1 MELALGTAQ
10 FGLSYGVA
18 GRGCSVPPDE
28 VRAILQRASA
38 LGVRTLDTAAAYGD
52 IEPRLRALADGLPLH
67 FISKLPAC
75 PADVDSAA
83 AAAWA
88 QAGLARSIE
97 RLGPALTGFMF
108 HRADDL
114 LERHADAM
122 WQACQPLAQAHSI
135 KLGVSC
141 YDTATLTRVR
151 DRFPVTIAQLPGNA
165 LDQRFAHAEA
175 ATLTTPLELHLR
187 SAFLQGLLLMEHTAA
202 AHRVPAA
209 ASALA
214 RWHGWCNTQGLT
226 PLVAAL
232 GLVKGMRAVSH
243 CVVGVD
249 NLAQLEEIAS
259 AWAAAPVLHAP
270 ELQCNDLAVIDPRQ
284 WPAHI

>member
-10 FGLSYGVA
+10 FGLSYGIA

-28 VRAILQRASA
+28 VRVILQRAAA

-52 IEPRLRALADGLPLH
+52 IEPRLRALADGLPLN
-67 FISKLPAC
+67 FVSKLPAC
-75 PADVDSAA
+75 PADLDSAT

-88 QAGLARSIE
+88 HEGLARSIE
-97 RLGPALTGFMF
+97 RLSPALTGFMF

-114 LERHADAM
+114 LERHADAL
-122 WQACQPLAQAHSI
+122 WQACQPLAEAHAI

-141 YDTATLTRVR
+141 YDPGTLARVR
-151 DRFPVTIAQLPGNA
+151 DRFPVAIAQLPGNA
-165 LDQRFAHAEA
+165 LDQRLTHADP
-175 ATLTTPLELHLR
+175 ATLTTPLDVHLR
-187 SAFLQGLLLMEHTAA
+187 SVFLQGLLLMGQTAA
-202 AHRVPAA
+202 PNRVPAA

-214 RWHGWCNTQGLT
+214 RWHAWCDTLGMT

-232 GLVKGMRAVSH
+232 GVVKGMQPVSH

-249 NLAQLEEIAS
+249 NLAQLEEIAA

-270 ELQCNDLAVIDPRQ
+270 ELQCNDLSVIDPRL
-284 WPAHI
+284 WPACA